1 MAGSQSKERDV
12 FIDNY
17 SKLTSTVMDID
28 SLLPHFVTAKIINV
42 EDMAVIQAPVRNSE
56 KVQKLLNFIAGIKNF
71 ITCNLNY

>member
-1 MAGSQSKERDV
+1 
-12 FIDNY
+12 
-17 SKLTSTVMDID
+17 MDID